1 MGANIDELK
10 NSINPLIDNVK
21 QVDNLLTNVL
31 RYTNSVDTYFDQYA
45 VAYYGCVLGFGVLV
59 ICALVL
65 IKCFKNV
72 GCRHLLYLSCFF
84 MFFLCLAGLLISSA
98 LAMTLPVLYY
108 SCDYLN
114 TSLSSADSFKN
125 MVNLLGG
132 SSFSDVGTHFSV
144 CLSGGNGDI
153 VNSLHVDIDGQLNHL
168 TTSVFGV
175 SNYNFT
181 QQRATVES
189 QFTSVKNTIDN
200 YGTGKIP
207 DFDTTSSFGSQQ
219 LSAFNTINSKTAYTT
234 VCPPGSFSV
243 FYTDVWV
250 PSTNPTYTNL
260 VSCLTKVSITTT
272 DCPSGLA
279 TACAFSRCLDA
290 FDFIVAYNGGGGT
303 AQLETD
309 IDTRYGTTC
318 ALFNHHMKSLHP
330 VCNCGR

>member
-114 TSLSSADSFKN
+114 TSLSSADSFQN

-181 QQRATVES
+181 Q
-189 QFTSVKNTIDN
+189 
-200 YGTGKIP
+200 
-207 DFDTTSSFGSQQ
+207 
-219 LSAFNTINSKTAYTT
+219 
-234 VCPPGSFSV
+234 
-243 FYTDVWV
+243 
-250 PSTNPTYTNL
+250 
-260 VSCLTKVSITTT
+260 
-272 DCPSGLA
+272 
-279 TACAFSRCLDA
+279 
-290 FDFIVAYNGGGGT
+290 
-303 AQLETD
+303 
-309 IDTRYGTTC
+309 
-318 ALFNHHMKSLHP
+318 
-330 VCNCGR
+330 